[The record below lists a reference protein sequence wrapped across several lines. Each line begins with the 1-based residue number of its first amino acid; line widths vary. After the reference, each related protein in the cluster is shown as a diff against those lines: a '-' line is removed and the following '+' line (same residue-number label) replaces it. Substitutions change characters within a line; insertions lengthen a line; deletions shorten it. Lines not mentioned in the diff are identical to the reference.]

1 MIRIT
6 LKMVAVGLV
15 SKLEKISSELPNTPI
30 HLIELGP
37 GRGTLMK
44 DVLRTMQSFPNFF
57 SRIKKCSLIEVSP
70 FLRNIQRESLTKFTP
85 ISFHWHDTVEE
96 LVVGDDHI
104 PLFIAQEFFDALPV
118 HVFKHYTPGKWKE
131 IFVNYS
137 MQKDAY
143 CLIESDSALTEELRL
158 KHNFSSWPLGETLE
172 LSPQSW
178 SICTRI
184 KKILNASAEGG
195 AGVFIDYGHF
205 KPSKSSLRAIYKHQF
220 CGLFE
225 HLGEAD
231 LSVDVDF
238 QSLMHFLGPDS
249 KSGSSKNHFIL

>member
-1 MIRIT
+1 
-6 LKMVAVGLV
+6 MVAVSLV
-15 SKLEKISSELPNTPI
+15 SKLLNHSESNAPI

-44 DVLRTMQSFPNFF
+44 DVLRTMQSFPRFF
-57 SRIKKCSLIEVSP
+57 SRIQQCSLIEVSP
-70 FLRNIQRESLTKFTP
+70 FLRNIQQESLNVFSKIDFN
-85 ISFHWHDTVEE
+85 WHDSVEE
-96 LVVGDDHI
+96 LSTNEDHI

-118 HVFKHYTPGKWKE
+118 HVFKHTEHGKWKE
-131 IFVNYS
+131 LVVNYS
-137 MQKDAY
+137 LRDGY
-143 CLIESDSALTEELRL
+143 CLTESDSALTGELRL
-158 KHNFSSWPLGETLE
+158 KDNFSNWPLGETLE

-178 SICTRI
+178 SICSRI
-184 KKILNASAEGG
+184 HKILQESKAGG
-195 AGVFIDYGHF
+195 AGIVIDYGHF
-205 KPSKSSLRAIYKHQF
+205 RPSTASLRAIYKHQF

-249 KSGSSKNHFIL
+249 K